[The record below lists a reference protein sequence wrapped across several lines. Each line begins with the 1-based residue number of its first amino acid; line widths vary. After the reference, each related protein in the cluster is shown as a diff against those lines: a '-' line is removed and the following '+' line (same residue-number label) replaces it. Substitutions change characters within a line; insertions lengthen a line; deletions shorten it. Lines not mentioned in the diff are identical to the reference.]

1 VNIPDG
7 SHGLLREIIET
18 QRFAVLSTLSNH
30 QPYCSLV
37 AFAASDDFR
46 HLSFATNRGTRKYSN
61 ILENSKVALLINN
74 SNNNQT
80 DFTLALA
87 ITALGTASEI
97 IDESR
102 NTITKTYLQKHQALT
117 DFVNRQDTAIIDVRV
132 TDYIL
137 ARFDGAERIQVSDIS

>member
-1 VNIPDG
+1 MSTPDG
-7 SHGLLREIIET
+7 SHGLLREIVET

-30 QPYCSLV
+30 QPYSSLV
-37 AFAASDDFR
+37 AFATSDDFR
-46 HLSFATNRGTRKYSN
+46 HLYFATNRDTRKYSN

-80 DFTLALA
+80 DFTQALA
-87 ITALGTASEI
+87 VTALGIANEI

-102 NTITKTYLQKHQALT
+102 NTITKTYLQKHQAMT
-117 DFVNRQDTAIIDVRV
+117 EFVNRRDTAIIDVLV

-137 ARFDGAERIQVSDIS
+137 ARFDRAERIQVSDIS

>member
-1 VNIPDG
+1 MSTPDG
-7 SHGLLREIIET
+7 SHSLLREIIET

-46 HLSFATNRGTRKYSN
+46 RLSFATKRHTRKYSN
-61 ILENSKVALLINN
+61 ILDNHKVALLINN

-80 DFTLALA
+80 DFTQALA
-87 ITALGTASEI
+87 VTALGTASEI

-117 DFVNRQDTAIIDVRV
+117 EFVNRQDTAVIDVRV

-137 ARFDGAERIQVSDIS
+137 ARFEGAERIQVSDIS

>member
-1 VNIPDG
+1 MNIPDG

-18 QRFAVLSTLSNH
+18 QRFAVLSTLRHH

-46 HLSFATNRGTRKYSN
+46 HLSFATKRHTRKYSN
-61 ILENSKVALLINN
+61 ILDNSKVALLINN

-80 DFTLALA
+80 DFTQALA
-87 ITALGTASEI
+87 VTALGTASEI

-117 DFVNRQDTAIIDVRV
+117 EFVNRQDTAVIDVRV

-137 ARFDGAERIQVSDIS
+137 ARFEGAERIQVSDIS